1 MKLKSNLKKLTSKTS
16 VKIFAGIFLITAIVL
31 AYISIFAITTAQSEF
46 QSATIRFIDGN
57 LFLVKQSPVAPIEVI
72 RKQFNDSL
80 FNTLFFAGALG
91 LLMSL
96 IAGIIFSIIITQ
108 PLREL
113 RLGISNLKKSKFKN
127 KLIKTGE
134 SEFDQVIEEFNDLA
148 SELEYQETLRKD
160 LISDVAHELKTP
172 LTAVSLQIQGMID
185 GVFEP
190 DRKRLQTT
198 LEDVQRLNNLIDMLY
213 EYTKLRTKISNKEL
227 QKVNINKL
235 TEDVIKSQD
244 NRLNTNNIK
253 FNNNLDKDLKILTD
267 KFMLERIILNIVDN
281 SIKYSK
287 GSMIEI
293 SNNKNTITIQ
303 DDGVGIPQEDLRK
316 IFERFYRVEK
326 SRNRITGGL
335 GLGLA
340 IVKEMVESL
349 GGEIE
354 AANNPTGKGICFIIK
369 FPQSSL

>member
-1 MKLKSNLKKLTSKTS
+1 MKIKQSIKKVTSKTS

-57 LFLVKQSPVAPIEVI
+57 LFVVKQSPVAPVEVI

-113 RLGISNLKKSKFKN
+113 RIGISDLKKSKFKN
-127 KLIKTGE
+127 KLVKTGE

-172 LTAVSLQIQGMID
+172 LTSISGQIQGMMD
-185 GVFEP
+185 GVFEA
-190 DRKRLQTT
+190 DKKRLKSTY
-198 LEDVQRLNNLIDMLY
+198 EDVQRLNHLIDMLY
-213 EYTKLRTKISNKEL
+213 EYTKLRTTISDIKLKQINIYKIAEEIYESHESRFKEN
-227 QKVNINKL
+227 NISFENKL
-235 TEDVIKSQD
+235 DKNFVIKSDEFMMQ
-244 NRLNTNNIK
+244 R
-253 FNNNLDKDLKILTD
+253 IL
-267 KFMLERIILNIVDN
+267 LNIIDN
-281 SIKYSK
+281 AIKYSK
-287 GSMIEI
+287 GSYIKIYNKESKIVIE
-293 SNNKNTITIQ
+293 
-303 DDGVGIPQEDLRK
+303 DDGVGIPNNELKK
-316 IFERFYRVEK
+316 IFERFYRIEK
-326 SRNRITGGL
+326 SRNRQTGGL

-340 IVKEMVESL
+340 IVKEMVEVL

-354 AANNPTGKGICFIIK
+354 CVNNVNNTGVSFIIK
-369 FPQSSL
+369 I

>member
-1 MKLKSNLKKLTSKTS
+1 MNIKSGVKKVTSKTS

-57 LFLVKQSPVAPIEVI
+57 LFLVKQSPVAPVEVI

-96 IAGIIFSIIITQ
+96 IAGTIFSIIITQ

-113 RLGISNLKKSKFKN
+113 RIGIENLKKSRFKD
-127 KLIKTGE
+127 KLVKTGE

-148 SELEYQETLRKD
+148 TELEYQETLRKD

-172 LTAVSLQIQGMID
+172 ITALSGQLQGMID

-190 DRKRLQTT
+190 DAKRLNTT
-198 LEDVQRLNNLIDMLY
+198 LEEVQRLNNLIDMLY
-213 EYTKLRTKISNKEL
+213 EYTKLRTKLPNKKDEE
-227 QKVNINKL
+227 VNLHDLVEEARTTIGIKLDDNKIKL
-235 TEDVIKSQD
+235 VNNIEEKEVIK
-244 NRLNTNNIK
+244 
-253 FNNNLDKDLKILTD
+253 TD
-267 KFMLERIILNIVDN
+267 KYLMHRVLINIIDN
-281 SIKYSK
+281 AVKYSK
-287 GSMIEI
+287 GSEVVI
-293 SNNKNTITIQ
+293 NKYDNKITIS
-303 DDGVGIPQEDLRK
+303 DNGIGIPQEDIKK

-326 SRNRITGGL
+326 SRNRSTGGL

-340 IVKEMVESL
+340 IVKEIIEVL
-349 GGEIE
+349 GGDIE
-354 AANNPTGKGICFIIK
+354 AKNNENGKGVSFIIK
-369 FPQSSL
+369 I